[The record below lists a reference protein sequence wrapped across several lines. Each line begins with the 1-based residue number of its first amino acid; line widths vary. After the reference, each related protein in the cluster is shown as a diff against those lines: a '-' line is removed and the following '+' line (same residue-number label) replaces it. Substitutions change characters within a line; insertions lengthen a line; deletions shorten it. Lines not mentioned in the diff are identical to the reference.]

1 MLFNTSPLGLLMWF
15 IQSLAFEFQANT
27 AQRVRKVWGRGS
39 QATLRLRV
47 CFLEE
52 TTLEWT
58 VMFSQTEEGE
68 KVLGSQG
75 AAGTQD

>member
-1 MLFNTSPLGLLMWF
+1 MWL
-15 IQSLAFEFQANT
+15 IQSLAFENQRSRFQANT
-27 AQRVRKVWGRGS
+27 VQRVRKVWGRGS
-39 QATLRLRV
+39 QATLRLRA